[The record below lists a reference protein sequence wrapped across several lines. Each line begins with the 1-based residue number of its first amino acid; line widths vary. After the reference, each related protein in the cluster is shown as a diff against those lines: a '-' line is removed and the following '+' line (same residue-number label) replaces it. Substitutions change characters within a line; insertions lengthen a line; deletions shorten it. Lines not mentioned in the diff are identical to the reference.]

1 MNPRNNAGELNL
13 NADCKF
19 KRTVRKGNINE
30 NPRGGSIGEFV
41 VQIGEGLGV
50 VKAKALNCFRSLLP
64 ESDLISEEI
73 YFKKSKGA
81 SQSSFV
87 AFTTENFNSVS
98 SVRKRMCFFKIVD
111 HKGDVDRTRQAN
123 KLSVLFYTR
132 NLCDLLS

>member
-1 MNPRNNAGELNL
+1 MLITNL
-13 NADCKF
+13 N
-19 KRTVRKGNINE
+19 VRKGNINE

-41 VQIGEGLGV
+41 VQIGEGFGV
-50 VKAKALNCFRSLLP
+50 VQAKALNCFPSLLP
-64 ESDLISEEI
+64 EADLI

-111 HKGDVDRTRQAN
+111 DKGDVDRTRQAN